1 MEISSELGK
10 VMTELSLRKKIVIKQ
25 LSFCPKC
32 DLMRSFNNGKP
43 AVFEVTRNDAGKRIR
58 KTITKDRGRQLAI
71 AKKAALTVELERLQ
85 GIEQALNDILE
96 TAEEI
101 GEIGMQ
107 HFLLRNYDWF
117 SRAEIDAICFE
128 NAITDE
134 WAAAEYEQSDYRSEQ
149 RRIVTTSGIY
159 VRSKS
164 EALIVETLQKYQ
176 IPFRYEQPL
185 YVGNTSLIPD
195 FTIKRSDG
203 KLFYWEHEGLTGN
216 RQYLEHQRW
225 KEEIYA
231 SVGIVPWD
239 NLIVTYDCS
248 DGCIDL
254 RIVEAEICS
263 KLLI

>member
-10 VMTELSLRKKIVIKQ
+10 VMTELTFRKKIVIKQ
-25 LSFCPKC
+25 LSLCPKC

-43 AVFEVTRNDAGKRIR
+43 AVFEVTRDNAGKRFR
-58 KTITKDRGRQLAI
+58 KTITRDRERQLAI
-71 AKKAALTVELERLQ
+71 AKKAALTAELENLQ
-85 GIEQALNDILE
+85 KIELTLAGILE
-96 TAEEI
+96 TADEI
-101 GEIGMQ
+101 GEVGMQ

-117 SRAEIDAICFE
+117 SPAEIDAVCFE

-134 WAAAEYEQSDYRSEQ
+134 WASAEYEQSDYRSEQ
-149 RRIVTTSGIY
+149 RRIVTTSGVY

-164 EALIVETLQKYQ
+164 EALIAETLQKYQ

-203 KLFYWEHEGLTGN
+203 KLFYWEHEGLTNN

-231 SVGIVPWD
+231 GVGIVPWD
-239 NLIVTYDCS
+239 NLIVTYDRP
-248 DGCIDL
+248 DGNIDL
-254 RIVEAEICS
+254 RIAEAEICS